1 MPTHVLETVTP
12 RKEYLW
18 IMQVDLN
25 RRVALVTGAGS
36 GIGEA
41 IALTFAANGAAVAV
55 NDIIPS
61 GEKTVEAIRKQGG
74 KAAFFL
80 ADVADVSAV
89 QDMVAAV
96 ERELGPI
103 DIHVNNAGVNLG
115 RERYPVHE
123 FPDSDWHRIIRVDLD
138 GVFYCSRA
146 VAAYMVKRK
155 KGAIINIGSVLGVVP
170 IRLQSAFA
178 AAKAGVLHFTRSQ
191 ALELG
196 PYQIRV
202 NGIAPGSILTPGT
215 QSLFY
220 NPDSKKLA
228 DSLLSHIP
236 LGRPGEPQDV
246 ANAAL
251 FLASDDAKYVT
262 GHVMVVDGGWTAGFA
277 REW

>member
-1 MPTHVLETVTP
+1 M
-12 RKEYLW
+12 KA
-18 IMQVDLN
+18 DLHG
-25 RRVALVTGAGS
+25 RVALVTGAGS

-103 DIHVNNAGVNLG
+103 DIHVNNAGINLG